1 MHWRSRFALLRRY
14 LPGAALAAA
23 AALAVACGG
32 PAPSRQT
39 PGAAP
44 RMAAEQAPLRVAVTL
59 MPASYGDP
67 FRTLGV
73 PGDWVWR
80 QIFDPLTES
89 DDEGRIVPLLA
100 ESFENLTPNTWR
112 FVLREGV
119 RYGNGRPF
127 NAFSAKKVFDWLIS
141 EEGQATVVGWEM
153 RRVSEVHAADAR
165 TLIFTTWEPDPVLPN
180 RLTSAMMVE
189 PQAWRE
195 LGRQGFS
202 RTPVG
207 TGSYILQDWQN
218 RNGAVVLTA
227 NPYAWRP
234 PGIARVEIYP
244 LRDHASRLQASLSG
258 QLDITMSLRPE
269 QLDAFRARGFT
280 VHVDKLRQIMAFAF
294 DVGGHP
300 ESPIA
305 DVRVRQA
312 LNLAINRRA
321 ISEDILAGLAP
332 PASQGAA
339 PNVFGH
345 NPRIKPYAYDPD
357 KARTLLAEAGYPEG
371 FSTEVQVVTGTYSND
386 LEIFAMLQQ
395 DLAAV
400 GVDMAF
406 RRVLFSDWIRQFFQG
421 AWRTEVFTLA
431 WNTAP
436 HNDALRPMEQ
446 YSCLKT
452 RPFFCDEALTG
463 KLVAAGREMDIQRRE
478 ALLQEL
484 AVEYRERAASLLL
497 LEYGHMWVVAPGLRG
512 FRVRTRAP
520 QLYRVVRAE

>member
-1 MHWRSRFALLRRY
+1 MTRHLESRLNLHPRKSRHAGTALCSCVILAIA
-14 LPGAALAAA
+14 GA
-23 AALAVACGG
+23 GG
-32 PAPSRQT
+32 
-39 PGAAP
+39 AP
-44 RMAAEQAPLRVAVTL
+44 RAGADETPLRVAVTL

-100 ESFENLTPNTWR
+100 ESYENLGPNTWR

-119 RYGNGRPF
+119 RYANGRPF
-127 NAFSAKKVFDWLIS
+127 NAFSAKEVFDWLIS
-141 EEGQATVVGWEM
+141 DEGQATVVGWEM
-153 RRVSEVHAADAR
+153 RRVSEVEAPDAR

-195 LGRQGFS
+195 MGRHGFS

-207 TGSYILQDWQN
+207 TGSYLLTDWQN

-234 PGIARVEIYP
+234 PGISRVEMYP
-244 LRDHASRLQASLSG
+244 LRDHASRLQAALSG
-258 QLDITMSLRPE
+258 QLDIIMSLRPE
-269 QLDAFRARGFT
+269 QLDVFRARGFV
-280 VHVDKLRQIMAFAF
+280 VHADILRQILAFAF
-294 DVGGHP
+294 DVTGHP
-300 ESPIA
+300 DSPIA

-312 LNLAINRRA
+312 LNYAIDRRA
-321 ISEDILAGLAP
+321 ISEDILQGFAP
-332 PASQGAA
+332 PASQGSA

-345 NPRIKPYAYDPD
+345 NPRIKPYPYDPRR
-357 KARTLLAEAGYPEG
+357 ARALLAEAGYPQG
-371 FSTEVQVVTGTYSND
+371 LSLGVQVVVGTYPND
-386 LEIFAMLQQ
+386 LEIFAKLQQ

-406 RRVLFSDWIRQFFQG
+406 RRVLFSDWIRQYFQG
-421 AWRTEVFTLA
+421 AWRTELFTLA

-452 RPFFCDEALTG
+452 RPFFCDETLRAG
-463 KLVAAGREMDIQRRE
+463 LVAAGREMDIRRRK

-484 AVEYRERAASLLL
+484 ALEYRRRAPSLLL
-497 LEYGHMWVVAPGLRG
+497 LEYGHMWVVAPGLSG

-520 QLYRVVRAE
+520 QLYRVERTE

>member
-1 MHWRSRFALLRRY
+1 MTRRLESRLNLHARKLRHAGTALCSCVIL
-14 LPGAALAAA
+14 ALA
-23 AALAVACGG
+23 
-32 PAPSRQT
+32 
-39 PGAAP
+39 GAGSAP
-44 RMAAEQAPLRVAVTL
+44 RAGADETPLRVAITL

-100 ESFENLTPNTWR
+100 ESFENLGPNTWR
-112 FVLREGV
+112 FVLRDGV
-119 RYGNGRPF
+119 RYANGRPF
-127 NAFSAKKVFDWLIS
+127 NAFSAKEVFHWLIS
-141 EEGQATVVGWEM
+141 DEGRATVVGWEM
-153 RRVSEVHAADAR
+153 RRVSEVEAPDAR

-195 LGRQGFS
+195 MGRHGFS

-207 TGSYILQDWQN
+207 TGSYQLTDWQN
-218 RNGAVVLTA
+218 RDGAVVLTA

-234 PGIARVEIYP
+234 PGISRVEMYP
-244 LRDHASRLQASLSG
+244 LRDHASRLQAALSG
-258 QLDITMSLRPE
+258 QLDVIMSLRPE
-269 QLDAFRARGFT
+269 QLDIFRDRGFT
-280 VHVDKLRQIMAFAF
+280 VHADILRQILAFAF
-294 DVGGHP
+294 DVTGHP
-300 ESPIA
+300 DSPIA

-312 LNLAINRRA
+312 LNYAIDRKA
-321 ISEDILAGLAP
+321 LSEDILQGFAP
-332 PASQGAA
+332 PASQGSA

-345 NPRIKPYAYDPD
+345 NPRINPYRHDPV
-357 KARTLLAEAGYPEG
+357 KARALLAEAGYPQG
-371 FSTEVQVVTGTYSND
+371 FSTTVQVVTGTYPND
-386 LEIFAMLQQ
+386 LEIFAKLQQ

-421 AWRTEVFTLA
+421 AWRTELFTMA

-452 RPFFCDEALTG
+452 RPFFCDETLRAG
-463 KLVAAGREMDIQRRE
+463 LVAAGREMDTGRRE

-484 AVEYRERAASLLL
+484 AVEFRERAASLLL
-497 LEYGHMWVVAPGLRG
+497 LEYGHMWVVAPGLSG

-520 QLYRVVRAE
+520 ELYRVERAD

>member
-1 MHWRSRFALLRRY
+1 MRRDRTLDRTALCSCVILAFA
-14 LPGAALAAA
+14 GAGDAP
-23 AALAVACGG
+23 
-32 PAPSRQT
+32 PAYADET
-39 PGAAP
+39 
-44 RMAAEQAPLRVAVTL
+44 PLRVAITL

-100 ESFENLTPNTWR
+100 ESFENLGPNTWR

-119 RYGNGRPF
+119 RYANGRPF
-127 NAFSAKKVFDWLIS
+127 NAFSAKEVFDWLIS
-141 EEGQATVVGWEM
+141 DEGRATVVGWEM
-153 RRVSEVHAADAR
+153 RRVSEIEAPDAR

-180 RLTSAMMVE
+180 RLTSAMMIE

-195 LGRQGFS
+195 MGRQGFS

-207 TGSYILQDWQN
+207 TGSYLLTDWQN
-218 RNGAVVLTA
+218 RDGAVVLTA

-234 PGIARVEIYP
+234 PGISRVEMYP
-244 LRDHASRLQASLSG
+244 LRDHASRLQAALSG
-258 QLDITMSLRPE
+258 QLDIIMSLRPE
-269 QLDAFRARGFT
+269 QLDIFRDRGFT
-280 VHVDKLRQIMAFAF
+280 VHADILRQILAFAF
-294 DVGGHP
+294 DVTGHP
-300 ESPIA
+300 DAPIA

-312 LNLAINRRA
+312 LNYAIDRKA
-321 ISEDILAGLAP
+321 LSEDILQGFAP
-332 PASQGAA
+332 PASQGSA

-345 NPRIKPYAYDPD
+345 NPRIKPYPYDSD
-357 KARTLLAEAGYPEG
+357 MARALLAEAGYPQG
-371 FSTEVQVVTGTYSND
+371 FSTTVQVVTGTYPND
-386 LEIFAMLQQ
+386 LEIFAKLQQ

-421 AWRTEVFTLA
+421 AWRTELFTMA

-452 RPFFCDEALTG
+452 RPFFCDETLRE
-463 KLVAAGREMDIQRRE
+463 KLVAAGREMDTGRRE

-484 AVEYRERAASLLL
+484 AVEFRERAASLLL
-497 LEYGHMWVVAPGLRG
+497 LEYGHMWVVAPGLSG

-520 QLYRVVRAE
+520 ELYRVERTE

>member
-1 MHWRSRFALLRRY
+1 MRRDRTLARTALCSCVILAIA
-14 LPGAALAAA
+14 GA
-23 AALAVACGG
+23 GG
-32 PAPSRQT
+32 
-39 PGAAP
+39 AP
-44 RMAAEQAPLRVAVTL
+44 RAYADETPLRVAITL

-100 ESFENLTPNTWR
+100 ESFENLGPNTWR

-119 RYGNGRPF
+119 RYANGRPF
-127 NAFSAKKVFDWLIS
+127 NAFSAKEVFDWLIS
-141 EEGQATVVGWEM
+141 DEGRATVVGWEM
-153 RRVSEVHAADAR
+153 RRVSEVEAPDAR

-195 LGRQGFS
+195 MGRQGFS

-207 TGSYILQDWQN
+207 TGSYLLTNWQN
-218 RNGAVVLTA
+218 RDGAVVLTA

-234 PGIARVEIYP
+234 PGISRVEMYP
-244 LRDHASRLQASLSG
+244 LRDHASRLQAALSG
-258 QLDITMSLRPE
+258 QLDIIMSLRPE
-269 QLDAFRARGFT
+269 QLDIFRDRGFT
-280 VHVDKLRQIMAFAF
+280 VHADILRQILAFAF
-294 DVGGHP
+294 DVTGHP
-300 ESPIA
+300 DAPIA

-312 LNLAINRRA
+312 LNYAIDRKA
-321 ISEDILAGLAP
+321 LSEDILQGFAP
-332 PASQGAA
+332 PASQGSA

-345 NPRIKPYAYDPD
+345 NPRIKPYPHDPD
-357 KARTLLAEAGYPEG
+357 KARALLADAGYPQG
-371 FSTEVQVVTGTYSND
+371 FSTTVQVVTGTYPND
-386 LEIFAMLQQ
+386 LEIFAKLQQ

-421 AWRTEVFTLA
+421 AWRTELFTMA

-452 RPFFCDEALTG
+452 RPFFCDETLRAG
-463 KLVAAGREMDIQRRE
+463 LVAAGREMDTGRRE

-484 AVEYRERAASLLL
+484 AVEFRERAASLLL
-497 LEYGHMWVVAPGLRG
+497 LEYGHMWVVAPGLSG

-520 QLYRVVRAE
+520 ELYRVVRAE

>member
-1 MHWRSRFALLRRY
+1 MGGTS
-14 LPGAALAAA
+14 LAP
-23 AALAVACGG
+23 
-32 PAPSRQT
+32 PAW
-39 PGAAP
+39 
-44 RMAAEQAPLRVAVTL
+44 AEEVPLRVAVTL
-59 MPASYGDP
+59 MPASFGDP

-100 ESFENLTPNTWR
+100 ESYENLGPNRWR

-119 RYGNGRPF
+119 RYASGRPF
-127 NAFSAKKVFDWLIS
+127 DAFSAKEVFDWLIS
-141 EEGQATVVGWEM
+141 AEGQATVVGWEL
-153 RRVSEVHAADAR
+153 RRVSRVEAPDAR
-165 TLIFTTWEPDPVLPN
+165 TLIFITRDPDPVLPN
-180 RLTSAMMVE
+180 RLTSAMMVD

-207 TGSYILQDWQN
+207 TGSYLLKDWQN
-218 RNGAVVLTA
+218 RNGALVLTA

-234 PGIARVEIYP
+234 PGISRVEIYP
-244 LRDHASRLQASLSG
+244 LRDHASRLQAALSG
-258 QLDITMSLRPE
+258 QLDIIMSLRPE
-269 QLDAFRARGFT
+269 QLDAFYARGFT
-280 VHVDKLRQIMAFAF
+280 VHADILRQILAFAF
-294 DVGGHP
+294 DVTGHP
-300 ESPIA
+300 DAPIA

-312 LNLAINRRA
+312 LNYAIDRRA
-321 ISEDILAGLAP
+321 ISEDILQGFAP
-332 PASQGAA
+332 PASQGSA

-345 NPRIKPYAYDPD
+345 NPRIKPYPYDPQ
-357 KARTLLAEAGYPEG
+357 KARALLAEAGYPQG
-371 FSTEVQVVTGTYSND
+371 FSTEVQVVTGTYPND
-386 LEIFAMLQQ
+386 LEIFAKLQQ

-421 AWRTEVFTLA
+421 AWRTELFTLA

-452 RPFFCDEALTG
+452 RPFFCDETLRPG
-463 KLVAAGREMDIQRRE
+463 LVAAGREMDTQRRE

-484 AVEYRERAASLLL
+484 ALEYRRRAPSLLL
-497 LEYGHMWVVAPGLRG
+497 LEYGHMWVVAPGLSG

-520 QLYRVVRAE
+520 QLYRLERSE

>member
-1 MHWRSRFALLRRY
+1 MTSAARVLGMALT
-14 LPGAALAAA
+14 AF
-23 AALAVACGG
+23 AVACGDS
-32 PAPSRQT
+32 AMDQA
-39 PGAAP
+39 PGAA
-44 RMAAEQAPLRVAVTL
+44 RHQLADEAPLRMAVTL
-59 MPASYGDP
+59 MPASFGDP

-100 ESFENLTPNTWR
+100 ESFENLDPHTWR
-112 FVLREGV
+112 FVLRDGV
-119 RYGNGRPF
+119 RYANGRPF
-127 NAFSAKKVFDWLIS
+127 NAFSAKEVFDWLIS
-141 EEGQATVVGWEM
+141 DEGQATVVGWEM
-153 RRVSEVHAADAR
+153 RRVSEVEAADAR

-202 RTPVG
+202 RAPVG
-207 TGSYILQDWQN
+207 TGSYQLTDWQN
-218 RNGAVVLTA
+218 RNGAMVLAA

-234 PGIARVEIYP
+234 PAISRVEIYP
-244 LRDHASRLQASLSG
+244 LRDHASRLQATLSG

-280 VHVDKLRQIMAFAF
+280 VHADILRQILAFAF
-294 DVGGHP
+294 DVSGHP
-300 ESPIA
+300 DSPVA

-312 LNLAINRRA
+312 LNYAIDRKA
-321 ISEDILAGLAP
+321 ISEDILQGFAP
-332 PASQGAA
+332 PASQGSA

-345 NPRIKPYAYDPD
+345 NPRIKPYPYDPD
-357 KARTLLAEAGYPEG
+357 KARALLAEAGYPQG
-371 FSTEVQVVTGTYSND
+371 FSTEVQVVTGTYPND
-386 LEIFAMLQQ
+386 LEIFARLQQ

-400 GVDMAF
+400 GVEMAF

-421 AWRTEVFTLA
+421 VWRTEMFTLA

-446 YSCLKT
+446 YSCLKA
-452 RPFFCDEALTG
+452 RPFFCDETLSE
-463 KLVAAGREMDIQRRE
+463 KLVAAGREMDTRQRE
-478 ALLQEL
+478 VLLQEL
-484 AVEYRERAASLLL
+484 ALDYRRLAASLLL
-497 LEYGHMWVVAPGLRG
+497 LEYGHMWVVGPRLSG

-520 QLYRVVRAE
+520 QLYRVERTG